1 MDRDTKNL
9 IKEFKELEKV
19 DIHKMSVAEFAD
31 ASEGNSLW
39 KANIWTKAYKMEE
52 QIKELKADNAK
63 LREYVEHKTWPD
75 KEWPN
80 NFCEASKGNKCNC
93 GLDTLLEQTS
103 QSPNKE

>member
-9 IKEFKELEKV
+9 IKEFKELERV

-63 LREYVEHKTWPD
+63 LREYAEHEKDCLDRFNHKLT
-75 KEWPN
+75 
-80 NFCEASKGNKCNC
+80 CTC
-93 GLDTLLEQTS
+93 GLDTLLEQT
-103 QSPNKE
+103 KEGE

>member
-52 QIKELKADNAK
+52 QIEELKADNAK
-63 LREYVEHKTWPD
+63 LREGIIVL
-75 KEWPN
+75 
-80 NFCEASKGNKCNC
+80 
-93 GLDTLLEQTS
+93 LDTTTFHTEICDKLTSLLEQTS
-103 QSPNKE
+103 QSPNKL